1 LVHGELTKRTKQLRT
16 TKYTKEIKP
25 FLFVYFVVWPSFSN
39 RGSLQV
45 HQGRAVVSGARASH
59 NGVFR
64 HSTHCRAL
72 VHAKTGSMPKRS
84 SRMTVPEFVALKA
97 AGRKIAMLTAYDYP
111 TAALL
116 DGAGIDAILVGD
128 SMSMVVQGHETTLPV
143 TLDEM
148 IYHAE
153 MVGRAV
159 ERALVIV
166 DLPFPTNHLG
176 VHKAI
181 ESAGRILK
189 ETRCQAVKLE
199 GGADQT
205 ENIAGL
211 VAAGIPVMAHVGLRP
226 QSVHQMGGYRIQRD
240 AERLRADAQS
250 AQEAGAF
257 AVVLECIPTGI
268 AAEITAALKIPTIG
282 IGAGAHCDGQVLV
295 THDLVGLT
303 FGYIPK
309 FVKQYADMKG
319 IVSDVATRYR
329 EDVQSGRFPGPEQEF
344 RS

>member
-1 LVHGELTKRTKQLRT
+1 
-16 TKYTKEIKP
+16 
-25 FLFVYFVVWPSFSN
+25 
-39 RGSLQV
+39 
-45 HQGRAVVSGARASH
+45 
-59 NGVFR
+59 
-64 HSTHCRAL
+64 
-72 VHAKTGSMPKRS
+72 MPKRT
-84 SRMTVPEFVALKA
+84 SRLTVPEFIALKG

-111 TAALL
+111 TAELL

-153 MVGRAV
+153 MFGRAV
-159 ERALVIV
+159 EHALVVV

-176 VHKAI
+176 VHRVI

-205 ENIAGL
+205 QNIAGL
-211 VAAGIPVMAHVGLRP
+211 VGAGIPVMAHVGLRP
-226 QSVHQMGGYRIQRD
+226 QSVHQMGGYRVQRD
-240 AERLRADAQS
+240 ARRLHSDAQA
-250 AQEAGAF
+250 AQDAGAF
-257 AVVLECIPTGI
+257 AIVLECIPSGI

-282 IGAGAHCDGQVLV
+282 IGAGGQCDGQVLV

-303 FGYIPK
+303 SGYVPK
-309 FVKQYADMKG
+309 FVKQYADLKSVISQAAG
-319 IVSDVATRYR
+319 KYR
-329 EDVQSGRFPGPEQEF
+329 EDVQAGRFPTADQEF
-344 RS
+344 KS